1 VIIFNFDVLARPAE
15 TLALRQPDLEG
26 RYLWSMMHEKS
37 RGRILLIS
45 YTEYDKDLFE
55 TWLKR
60 EQFKPSVYEFIDHK
74 DPVLK
79 AERVHT
85 LASIWGK
92 AQWYVDVD
100 PLVCAET
107 MRLGIPTLLVAV
119 PYIIRPEW
127 EASTGVRPWDNIITE
142 LDTQALKAANKTWG
156 DM

>member
-15 TLALRQPDLEG
+15 SLSLRQPDPDG
-26 RYLWSMMHEKS
+26 RFLWSMLHEKS
-37 RGRILLIS
+37 RGRILLVSNI
-45 YTEYDKDLFE
+45 EYDKELFE

-60 EQFKPSVYEFIDHK
+60 EQYKPAVYEFVDYT

-100 PLVCAET
+100 PLVCRET
-107 MRLGIPTLLVAV
+107 LRLGIPTLLVAV
-119 PYIIRPEW
+119 PYTIRPEW
-127 EASTGVRPWDNIITE
+127 ESSVGVRPWDNIITE
-142 LDTQALKAANKTWG
+142 LEEQALKAANKTWG
-156 DM
+156 EM